1 MISAVDDVINVL
13 ARYFGATA
21 AVNSVQSTVITAV
34 AETVDFA
41 VLVKCHIM
49 ETPVTSRVLII
60 VAIKAVSKRMEIA
73 NIAPVVISVIGVL

>member
-1 MISAVDDVINVL
+1 MIRTVDDVINVL

-41 VLVKCHIM
+41 VPVKCHIM
-49 ETPVTSRVLII
+49 ETPVKSRVLII
-60 VAIKAVSKRMEIA
+60 VATKAVFKRMEIV
-73 NIAPVVISVIGVL
+73 NIAQGPTTAIGVL